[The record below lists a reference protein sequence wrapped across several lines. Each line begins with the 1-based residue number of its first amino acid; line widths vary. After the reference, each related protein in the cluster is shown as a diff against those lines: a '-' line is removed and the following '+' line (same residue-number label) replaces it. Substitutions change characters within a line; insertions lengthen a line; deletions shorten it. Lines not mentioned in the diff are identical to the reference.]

1 MPLLLDFISNPAF
14 RNYRMGVELVVITIL
29 AAMSMY
35 YLMSESP
42 RLWECSKAW
51 DPCLRIHAIAL
62 MVLAFGCNV
71 TALAW
76 FMWLCFRA
84 ARQHKTSTNPSHT
97 E

>member
-1 MPLLLDFISNPAF
+1 MPLLSDFISNPAF

-35 YLMSESP
+35 YLMSESH

-51 DPCLRIHAIAL
+51 DPCLRIHTIAL
-62 MVLAFGCNV
+62 MVLAFGCNM

-84 ARQHKTSTNPSHT
+84 ARHYETAINPPPA